1 MIAESLVPASA
12 DAAIA
17 AVTWIVSLC
26 CALTSAEV
34 LLDLRNHADD
44 GLLGW
49 PVAQTRRRA
58 LVAGLS
64 GMVADLIFR
73 YPVFLALVATRL
85 IAALMIVTQAAPTTW
100 MPGLV
105 LHLAITSL
113 LLAGRTSFGMDGA
126 DQKSTLILLALGIA
140 TLVPTSTV
148 KAAALWFITAQL
160 TLSYVA
166 SGLAKI
172 PGPQWR
178 SGAAVWGVL
187 ATRMYGVPA
196 VGVWLKGH
204 PRLCAVLSWS
214 VILSEVSF
222 ACVLV
227 APDPLAWALIGGGA
241 AFHAATAVLMGLNT
255 FLWAFL
261 AAYPA
266 LIWCRFG

>member
-1 MIAESLVPASA
+1 MIAEFLVPASA
-12 DAAIA
+12 DAAIS

-26 CALTSAEV
+26 CALTSGEV

-44 GLLGW
+44 GMLGW
-49 PVAQTRRRA
+49 PVAQTRRRS

-64 GMVADLIFR
+64 GMVADWIFR
-73 YPVFLALVATRL
+73 YPVFLVLVTTRL
-85 IAALMIVTQAAPTTW
+85 IAAILIVAQVAPTTW

-113 LLAGRTSFGMDGA
+113 LLGGRTSFGMDGA
-126 DQKSTLILLALGIA
+126 DQKSALTLLALGIA
-140 TLVPTSTV
+140 TLVPTPTV
-148 KAAALWFITAQL
+148 KAAALWFIAAQL
-160 TLSYVA
+160 TLSYVT

-172 PGPQWR
+172 PGAQWR
-178 SGAAVWGVL
+178 SGAAIWGVL

-196 VGVWLKGH
+196 LGVWLKGH

-214 VILSEVSF
+214 VILSEVAF
-222 ACVLV
+222 ASVLV
-227 APDPLAWALIGGGA
+227 APEPLAWALIGGGV

-261 AAYPA
+261 AGYPA